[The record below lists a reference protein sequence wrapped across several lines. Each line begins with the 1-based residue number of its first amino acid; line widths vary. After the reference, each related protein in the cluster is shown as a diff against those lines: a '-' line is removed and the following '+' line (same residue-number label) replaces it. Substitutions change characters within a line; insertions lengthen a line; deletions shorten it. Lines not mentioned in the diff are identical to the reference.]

1 MSQRR
6 FSDILLRATQ
16 GVSPSREEIIQL
28 LSLEDPA
35 SIQLV
40 MSTAQKI
47 RSQYFGDRL
56 FMYGFIYLST
66 YCRNHCAFC
75 FYRKTNKQSPRY
87 RKNLAEVAQIACGL
101 ADSGVH
107 LIDLTLGEDPLI
119 HDTGNFHILFRMI
132 ERVKNETGLPVMISP
147 GVVSE
152 EILQHF
158 AAIKTDWYALYQE
171 THNPVLF
178 KKLRIGQSFEERN
191 KKRKAAGRA
200 GMLVEDGILL
210 GVGETIFDRADS
222 IMAMNQ
228 NNVDQAR
235 AMSLVP
241 QPETPGAD
249 MPCPPRMIE
258 CLFIAVLR
266 LTMPDRLIPA
276 SLDVDGIKGLKLRL
290 EAGAN
295 VITSIIPPNN
305 RLAGVSQSSL
315 DIEQG
320 LRTVSEVKKVLTA
333 MGLRIAD
340 GKDYESWMAQRKEI
354 TARREH
360 PGSHLIEKETL
371 VLRNLARG

>member
-6 FSDILLRATQ
+6 LTDILLRAIK
-16 GVSPSREEIIQL
+16 GVSPSREEIVRI

-35 SIQLV
+35 SIQRV
-40 MSTAQKI
+40 MSSAQKV
-47 RSQYFGDRL
+47 RNQHFGNEL
-56 FMYGFIYLST
+56 FIYGFIYLST

-87 RKNLAEVAQIACGL
+87 RKNIEEVAKIACEL

-119 HDTGNFHILFRMI
+119 HDTSNFHTLYRMI
-132 ERVKNETGLPVMISP
+132 ERVKEETGLPVMISP
-147 GVVSE
+147 GMVSE

-158 AAIKTDWYALYQE
+158 AALKTDWYALYQE
-171 THNPVLF
+171 THNSVLF
-178 KKLRIGQSFEERN
+178 KKLRIGQSFENRN
-191 KKRKAAGRA
+191 DNRNAARRA

-210 GVGETIFDRADS
+210 GVGETPFDQADS
-222 IMAMNQ
+222 ILAMKQ

-241 QPETPGAD
+241 QPDTPVAD
-249 MPCPPRMIE
+249 MPRPSKMIE
-258 CLFIAVLR
+258 CLCIAVMR

-276 SLDVDGIKGLKLRL
+276 SLDVDGIKGLKMRL

-295 VITSIIPPNN
+295 VITSIIPPDN
-305 RLAGVSQSSL
+305 RLAGVSQSTL

-320 LRTVSEVKKVLTA
+320 LRTVSEVKKVISH
-333 MGLRIAD
+333 MGLRVAD
-340 GKDYESWMAQRKEI
+340 GKVYESWIVKQKEI
-354 TARREH
+354 TVRREH
-360 PGSHLIEKETL
+360 PGSIGSPEIRSPDLHP
-371 VLRNLARG
+371 

>member
-6 FSDILLRATQ
+6 LNDILSRAVQ
-16 GVSPSREEIIQL
+16 GLSPSREETIQL

-40 MSTAQKI
+40 MSTAQKV
-47 RSQYFGDRL
+47 RRQHFGSRL

-75 FYRKTNKQSPRY
+75 FYRKTNIQSPRY
-87 RKNLAEVAQIACGL
+87 RKNLEEVTQIACGL

-119 HDTGNFHILFRMI
+119 HDTGNFEILFQMI
-132 ERVKNETGLPVMISP
+132 ERVKDDTGLPVMISP

-152 EILQHF
+152 EILKHF
-158 AAIKTDWYALYQE
+158 AAMKTDWYALYQE
-171 THNPVLF
+171 THNSVLF

-191 KKRKAAGRA
+191 KTRNAARRA

-210 GVGETIFDRADS
+210 GVGETVSDRADS
-222 IMAMNQ
+222 IMAMKQ

-241 QPETPGAD
+241 QPETPVAD
-249 MPCPPRMIE
+249 MPCPSRMIE
-258 CLFIAVLR
+258 CLCIAVMR

-276 SLDVDGIKGLKLRL
+276 SLDVDGIKGLKMRL

-305 RLAGVSQSSL
+305 RLAGVSQSAL

-320 LRTVSEVKKVLTA
+320 LRTVSEVKKVITA
-333 MGLRIAD
+333 MGLRIAA
-340 GKDYESWMAQRKEI
+340 GNVYESWMAKRKEI

-360 PGSHLIEKETL
+360 LGSLGASQTYSLDLHP
-371 VLRNLARG
+371 

>member
-6 FSDILLRATQ
+6 LTDILLRAIK
-16 GVSPSREEIIQL
+16 GVSPSREEIVRI

-35 SIQLV
+35 SIQRV
-40 MSTAQKI
+40 MSSAQKV
-47 RSQYFGDRL
+47 RNQHFGNEL
-56 FMYGFIYLST
+56 FIYGFIYLST

-87 RKNLAEVAQIACGL
+87 RKNIEEVAKIACEL

-119 HDTGNFHILFRMI
+119 HDTGNFHTLYRMI
-132 ERVKNETGLPVMISP
+132 ERVKEETGLPVMISP
-147 GVVSE
+147 GMVSE

-158 AAIKTDWYALYQE
+158 AALKTDWYALYQE
-171 THNPVLF
+171 THNSVLF
-178 KKLRIGQSFEERN
+178 KKLRIGQSFENRN
-191 KKRKAAGRA
+191 DNRNAARRA

-210 GVGETIFDRADS
+210 GVGETPFDRADS
-222 IMAMNQ
+222 ILAMKQ

-241 QPETPGAD
+241 QPDTPVAD
-249 MPCPPRMIE
+249 MPRPSKMIE
-258 CLFIAVLR
+258 CLCIAVMR

-276 SLDVDGIKGLKLRL
+276 SLDVDGIKGLKMRL

-295 VITSIIPPNN
+295 VITSIIPPDN
-305 RLAGVSQSSL
+305 RLAGVSQSTL

-320 LRTVSEVKKVLTA
+320 LRTVSEIKKVISH
-333 MGLRIAD
+333 MGLRVAD
-340 GKDYESWMAQRKEI
+340 GKVYESWIVKQKEI
-354 TARREH
+354 TVRREH
-360 PGSHLIEKETL
+360 PGSIGSPEIRSPDLHP
-371 VLRNLARG
+371 

>member
-6 FSDILLRATQ
+6 LTDILLRAIK
-16 GVSPSREEIIQL
+16 GVSPSREEIVRI

-35 SIQLV
+35 SIQRV
-40 MSTAQKI
+40 MSSAQKV
-47 RSQYFGDRL
+47 RNQHFGNEL
-56 FMYGFIYLST
+56 FIYGFIYLST

-87 RKNLAEVAQIACGL
+87 RKNIEEVAKIACEL

-119 HDTGNFHILFRMI
+119 HDTGNFHTLYRMI
-132 ERVKNETGLPVMISP
+132 ERVKEETGLPVMISP
-147 GVVSE
+147 GMVSE

-158 AAIKTDWYALYQE
+158 AALKTDWYALYQE
-171 THNPVLF
+171 THNSILF
-178 KKLRIGQSFEERN
+178 KKLRIGQSFENRN
-191 KKRKAAGRA
+191 DNRNAARRA

-210 GVGETIFDRADS
+210 GVGETPFDRADS
-222 IMAMNQ
+222 ILAMKQ

-241 QPETPGAD
+241 QPDTPVAD
-249 MPCPPRMIE
+249 MPRPSKMIE
-258 CLFIAVLR
+258 CLCIAVMR

-276 SLDVDGIKGLKLRL
+276 SLDVDGIKGLKMRL

-295 VITSIIPPNN
+295 VITSIIPPDN
-305 RLAGVSQSSL
+305 RLAGVSQSTL

-320 LRTVSEVKKVLTA
+320 LRTVSEVKKVTRH
-333 MGLRIAD
+333 MGLRVAD
-340 GKDYESWMAQRKEI
+340 GKVYESWIVKQKEI
-354 TARREH
+354 TVRREH
-360 PGSHLIEKETL
+360 PGSIGSPEIRSPDLHP
-371 VLRNLARG
+371 

>member
-1 MSQRR
+1 MSQRCS
-6 FSDILLRATQ
+6 SDILLRAVQ
-16 GVSPSREEIIQL
+16 GLSPSREETIQL

-40 MSTAQKI
+40 MSTAQKV
-47 RSQYFGDRL
+47 RRQYFGNGL

-66 YCRNHCAFC
+66 FCRNHCAFC
-75 FYRKTNKQSPRY
+75 FYRKTNTQSPRY
-87 RKNLAEVAQIACGL
+87 RKNLAEVAEIACRL

-119 HDTGNFHILFRMI
+119 HDTGNFQILFQMI
-132 ERVKNETGLPVMISP
+132 ERVKDETGLPVMISP
-147 GVVSE
+147 GVVPE

-171 THNPVLF
+171 THNSVLF
-178 KKLRIGQSFEERN
+178 KKLRIGQSFEDRN
-191 KKRKAAGRA
+191 KTRKAARRA

-210 GVGETIFDRADS
+210 GVGETISDRVDS
-222 IMAMNQ
+222 IMAMKQ

-241 QPETPGAD
+241 QPETPAAD
-249 MPCPPRMIE
+249 MPCPSRRIE
-258 CLFIAVLR
+258 CLCIAVMR

-276 SLDVDGIKGLKLRL
+276 SLDVDGIKGLKMRL

-320 LRTVSEVKKVLTA
+320 LRTVSEVKKVITA
-333 MGLRIAD
+333 MGLKIAG
-340 GKDYESWMAQRKEI
+340 GKVYESWMAERKEMM
-354 TARREH
+354 ARREH
-360 PGSHLIEKETL
+360 LGSLCSSQTYSLDLHP
-371 VLRNLARG
+371 

>member
-6 FSDILLRATQ
+6 LTDILLRAIK
-16 GVSPSREEIIQL
+16 GVSPSREEIVRI

-35 SIQLV
+35 SIQRV
-40 MSTAQKI
+40 MSSAQKV
-47 RSQYFGDRL
+47 RNQHFGNEL
-56 FMYGFIYLST
+56 FIYGFIYLST

-87 RKNLAEVAQIACGL
+87 RKNIEEVAKIACEL

-119 HDTGNFHILFRMI
+119 HDTSNFHTLYRMI
-132 ERVKNETGLPVMISP
+132 ERVKEETGLPVMISP
-147 GVVSE
+147 GMVSE

-158 AAIKTDWYALYQE
+158 AALKTDWYALYQE
-171 THNPVLF
+171 THNSVLF
-178 KKLRIGQSFEERN
+178 KKLRIGQSFENRN
-191 KKRKAAGRA
+191 DNRNAARRA

-210 GVGETIFDRADS
+210 GVGETPFDRADS
-222 IMAMNQ
+222 ILAMKQ

-241 QPETPGAD
+241 QPDTPVAD
-249 MPCPPRMIE
+249 MPRPSKMIE
-258 CLFIAVLR
+258 CLCIAVMR

-276 SLDVDGIKGLKLRL
+276 SLDVDGIKGLKMRL

-295 VITSIIPPNN
+295 VITSIIPPDN
-305 RLAGVSQSSL
+305 RLAGVSQSTL

-320 LRTVSEVKKVLTA
+320 LRTVSEVKKVITH
-333 MGLRIAD
+333 MGLRVAD
-340 GKDYESWMAQRKEI
+340 GKVYESWIVKQKEI
-354 TARREH
+354 TVRREH
-360 PGSHLIEKETL
+360 PGSIGSPEIRSPDLHP
-371 VLRNLARG
+371 

>member
-1 MSQRR
+1 MSQRCLT
-6 FSDILLRATQ
+6 DILLRAIK
-16 GVSPSREEIIQL
+16 GVLPSREEIVRI

-35 SIQLV
+35 SIQRV
-40 MSTAQKI
+40 MSSAQKV
-47 RSQYFGDRL
+47 RNQHFGIEL
-56 FMYGFIYLST
+56 FIYGFIYLST

-87 RKNLAEVAQIACGL
+87 RKNIEEVVKIACEL

-119 HDTGNFHILFRMI
+119 HDTGNFHTLYRMI
-132 ERVKNETGLPVMISP
+132 ERVKEETGLPVMISP
-147 GVVSE
+147 GMVSE

-158 AAIKTDWYALYQE
+158 AALKTDWYALYQE
-171 THNPVLF
+171 THNSILF
-178 KKLRIGQSFEERN
+178 KKLRIGQSFENRN
-191 KKRKAAGRA
+191 DNRNAARRA

-210 GVGETIFDRADS
+210 GVGETQFDRADS
-222 IMAMNQ
+222 ILAMKQ

-241 QPETPGAD
+241 QPDTPVAD
-249 MPCPPRMIE
+249 MPRPSKMIE
-258 CLFIAVLR
+258 CLCIAVMR

-276 SLDVDGIKGLKLRL
+276 SLDVDGIKGLKMRL

-295 VITSIIPPNN
+295 VITSIIPPDN
-305 RLAGVSQSSL
+305 RLAGVSQSTL

-320 LRTVSEVKKVLTA
+320 LRTVSEVKKVITH
-333 MGLRIAD
+333 MGLRVAD
-340 GKDYESWMAQRKEI
+340 GKVYGSWIAKQKEI

-360 PGSHLIEKETL
+360 PGSIGSPEICSPDLHP
-371 VLRNLARG
+371 